1 MSSFSDVL
9 DEILG
14 EDWERESAVREA
26 EYSTDEEEFTKEEQE
41 VDKLHEAKE
50 RQTEEII
57 VAGSDII
64 SLFPSITV
72 EQAEKLC
79 YEALL
84 QTDISFEGL
93 NYQEM
98 AIYIALK
105 S

>member
-1 MSSFSDVL
+1 M
-9 DEILG
+9 
-14 EDWERESAVREA
+14 
-26 EYSTDEEEFTKEEQE
+26 
-41 VDKLHEAKE
+41 
-50 RQTEEII
+50 
-57 VAGSDII
+57 AGLEII